1 MEINPLRPTDLTGA
15 AGVNGTAG
23 SGAAADTGSVSF
35 KSLLG
40 DAIAQVNQL
49 QQNADAASVKLA
61 AGENVGIDEVMLAMQ
76 KAELALQLTTSIRN
90 KLVEAYQ
97 DVTRMQI

>member
-1 MEINPLRPTDLTGA
+1 MEINPLRPADMAVTQALGGA
-15 AGVNGTAG
+15 Q
-23 SGAAADTGSVSF
+23 AADKSQVSF
-35 KSLLG
+35 KSLLA
-40 DAIAQVNQL
+40 DALAQVNQL
-49 QQNADAASVKLA
+49 QQNADTASVRLA
-61 AGENVGIDEVMLAMQ
+61 AGESVGIDEVMLAMQ

>member
-1 MEINPLRPTDLTGA
+1 MEINPIRPADLAGALAPSAVTGA
-15 AGVNGTAG
+15 D
-23 SGAAADTGSVSF
+23 AAQSAGSVSF

-40 DAIAQVNQL
+40 DALAQVNQL
-49 QQNADAASVKLA
+49 QQNADTASVRLA

-76 KAELALQLTTSIRN
+76 KAELALQLTSSIRN

>member
-1 MEINPLRPTDLTGA
+1 MEINPIRPADLGPAQTLGSVTGA
-15 AGVNGTAG
+15 D
-23 SGAAADTGSVSF
+23 AAQSAGSVSF

-40 DAIAQVNQL
+40 DALAQVNQL
-49 QQNADAASVKLA
+49 QQSADTASVRLA

-76 KAELALQLTTSIRN
+76 KAELALQLTSSIRN